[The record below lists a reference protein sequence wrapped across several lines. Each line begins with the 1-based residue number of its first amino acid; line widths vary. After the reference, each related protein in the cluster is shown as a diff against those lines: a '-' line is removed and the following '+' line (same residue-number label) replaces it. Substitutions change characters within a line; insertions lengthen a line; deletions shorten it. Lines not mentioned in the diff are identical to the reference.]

1 MDNFKSI
8 SGVNLNRNVVKR
20 LKQEFKNW
28 SMFSVGKTKTNVT
41 PNGGIHYTG
50 KQIETNCISFEIR
63 KGNAYIIISLF
74 EYPKGVVFHTHIFLP
89 DIEKR
94 NTSGWVEVVTPVY
107 EKVKQILEEVG
118 K

>member
-1 MDNFKSI
+1 MENFKSI
-8 SGVNLNRNVVKR
+8 SGVKITRSVVKE
-20 LKQEFKNW
+20 LKKEFKNW
-28 SMFSVGKTKTNVT
+28 SMFSAGKTKTNVT
-41 PNGGIHYTG
+41 PSGGIHYSG

-63 KGNAYIIISLF
+63 RGNAYVMISLF

-94 NTSGWVEVVTPVY
+94 NKDGWITVLTPVY
-107 EKVKQILEEVG
+107 EKVKEILEKSG